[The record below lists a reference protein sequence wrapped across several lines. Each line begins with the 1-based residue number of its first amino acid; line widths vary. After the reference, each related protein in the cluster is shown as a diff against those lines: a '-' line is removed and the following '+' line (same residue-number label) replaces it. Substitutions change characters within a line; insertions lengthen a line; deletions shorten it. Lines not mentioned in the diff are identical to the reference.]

1 MSRSIAVC
9 IALWLL
15 VLNTARAGNPE
26 ETMASTDWPQ
36 WRGPR
41 RDAVSTDR
49 GLLQAWPKEGPPLLW
64 TAKGLGRGYSSV
76 SIAGGKIFTMG
87 DRGKE
92 QFLIALDMA
101 SQKELWAARVGQ
113 PWGDGGPRCTPT
125 VDGDLVYGLSPHGD
139 LVCVETASGKE
150 RWRKNLPRDFHGH
163 MMSGWGYSESPLV
176 DGDKLICTPGG
187 REATLVA
194 LNKKTGEVI
203 WRAVVPEG
211 DGAGYASAVISQA
224 AGIRQYVQ
232 LLGRGIVGVAAK
244 DGKFLWRYNRIANG
258 TANIPTPLVK
268 DDLVFCSTGYDAG
281 SALLRLIADGDGV
294 KAEEVYFL
302 KSRDLQNHHGGL
314 VLVGDYVY
322 GGHGHNNGSPVC
334 VDLKSGK
341 ITWRKDRGPGSGSAA
356 VVYAD
361 GELYFRYQDG
371 LMALIEASPEGYKAK
386 GTFKIPHSDR
396 APSWAHPVVAGGKL
410 YLREQD
416 RIMCYDLRQH

>member
-9 IALWLL
+9 IALWLF
-15 VLNTARAGNPE
+15 VLNTALAGNPE

-92 QFLIALDMA
+92 QFLIALDLA

-211 DGAGYASAVISQA
+211 DGAGYAWAVI
-224 AGIRQYVQ
+224 
-232 LLGRGIVGVAAK
+232 
-244 DGKFLWRYNRIANG
+244 
-258 TANIPTPLVK
+258 
-268 DDLVFCSTGYDAG
+268 
-281 SALLRLIADGDGV
+281 
-294 KAEEVYFL
+294 
-302 KSRDLQNHHGGL
+302 
-314 VLVGDYVY
+314 
-322 GGHGHNNGSPVC
+322 
-334 VDLKSGK
+334 
-341 ITWRKDRGPGSGSAA
+341 
-356 VVYAD
+356 
-361 GELYFRYQDG
+361 
-371 LMALIEASPEGYKAK
+371 
-386 GTFKIPHSDR
+386 
-396 APSWAHPVVAGGKL
+396 
-410 YLREQD
+410 
-416 RIMCYDLRQH
+416 